1 MRPYMQSRLRT
12 CIVESLV
19 REIHK
24 AYIPINL
31 PPTPPFKRAAL
42 YKPLEQTM
50 KSFGVLEIIGGF
62 YLRPMLINFYSC
74 IYASGVPLFSDRK
87 DIIVTICPI
96 IV

>member
-31 PPTPPFKRAAL
+31 PPNPPFKMAAL
-42 YKPLEQTM
+42 YKPLEQAM
-50 KSFGVLEIIGGF
+50 KSLGVLEIIGVF
-62 YLRPMLINFYSC
+62 YLRPMLIDFYSC
-74 IYASGVPLFSDRK
+74 IYASGATLFSDRK
-87 DIIVTICPI
+87 DIIVTI
-96 IV
+96 